1 VSSLSTRDAAGPRD
15 CGSGVFIVKGVDG
28 AGDRGSRD
36 ITMVDVDTV
45 LVAFL
50 EDFRTWDHFSQVPK
64 YQYLWSNDTQI
75 KGILLYCIQYKIEF
89 VFVT

>member
-1 VSSLSTRDAAGPRD
+1 
-15 CGSGVFIVKGVDG
+15 
-28 AGDRGSRD
+28 
-36 ITMVDVDTV
+36 MVDVDTV

-50 EDFRTWDHFSQVPK
+50 EDFWTWNHFRQLPK
-64 YQYLWSNDTQI
+64 YQDFWSVSTQI